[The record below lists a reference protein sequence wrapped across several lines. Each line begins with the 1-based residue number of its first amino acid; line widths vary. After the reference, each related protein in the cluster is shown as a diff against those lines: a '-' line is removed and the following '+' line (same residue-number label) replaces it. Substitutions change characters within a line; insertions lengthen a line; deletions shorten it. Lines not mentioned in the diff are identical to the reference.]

1 MLQILLDL
9 ISTARGVGDDQP
21 ARGTGADLAR
31 ENVAALET
39 VYAEWRR
46 GNFRERFDL
55 YAPDMEWGWSR
66 EFPDLE
72 GVVRDPEL
80 RSARLREWLSPWEDW
95 RVEPQEYVA
104 AADRVVV
111 LARYTGRGKGSE
123 VAIESLGAHVWT
135 VREGRAVRLE
145 IFSDR
150 EAALRSAG
158 LAAGQ
163 PLASDAV
170 RVSAADGGER

>member
-1 MLQILLDL
+1 M
-9 ISTARGVGDDQP
+9 
-21 ARGTGADLAR
+21 
-31 ENVAALET
+31 
-39 VYAEWRR
+39 
-46 GNFRERFDL
+46 
-55 YAPDMEWGWSR
+55 
-66 EFPDLE
+66 
-72 GVVRDPEL
+72 
-80 RSARLREWLSPWEDW
+80 REWLSPWEGW

-111 LARYTGRGKGSE
+111 LARYAGRGKGSE

-150 EAALRSAG
+150 EAASVGG